1 MPKLFAHDRM
11 PLESQRYIDAN
22 GFLHVKKSNISKEM
36 VCPYHGSEV
45 PGWEDMGLDPEHI
58 YEAYRPAR
66 ELLAAAESVNRLPI
80 LYEHHDIDAE
90 TPAKQETIGNM
101 GSDGTFEAPY
111 LTNSLVFTDGAVIT
125 AIQSGE
131 IKELSLSYHYTPVL
145 KAGVFQG
152 QNYDFVMTNISGNHL
167 ALVPQGRAGADVCVA
182 DAAFPISK
190 QITARI
196 NSMKPKLSRLVRAI
210 RGLAR
215 DADPEHKD
223 IEKAENE
230 LIDALKEVNVI
241 EANSPKAQDADKDEE
256 ISRILELCAEGLS
269 EEQLTTLRDALTALA
284 YGGEADD
291 ACGKDEELKAEDEE
305 KKAADEGE
313 EKKAEDEDPDK
324 AEDEDPREKMTPEE
338 KTAFEEGVK
347 YAENLLKKP
356 GEVKKLDSERE
367 SEGAT
372 KAMDVALKRGGFVRA
387 ADLQAVYDAQNAVR
401 PVVGDIRVNLARDS
415 ASSIYGKA
423 LDCMGINKNLYPR
436 SAWRGIFETSRAR
449 TQGFSGARDAA
460 ISGVSKTDPYF
471 GNLHTIKIKG

>member
-11 PLESQRYIDAN
+11 PMESQRYIDAN

-36 VCPYHGSEV
+36 ICPYHGSEV
-45 PGWEDMGLDPEHI
+45 PGWEDLGLDPERI
-58 YEAYRPAR
+58 YYAYRPAR
-66 ELLAAAESVNRLPI
+66 ELITAAESVNRLPI
-80 LYEHHDIDAE
+80 LFEHHDIDAE

-101 GSDGTFEAPY
+101 GSDGIFESPY
-111 LTNSLVFTDGAVIT
+111 LTNSLVFTDGAVIS
-125 AIQSGE
+125 AIQGGE

-152 QNYDFVMTNISGNHL
+152 QNYDFIMTNISGNHL

-182 DAAFPISK
+182 DAALPISK

-196 NSMKPKLSRLVRAI
+196 NSMKPKFSRLVRAI

-241 EANSPKAQDADKDEE
+241 EADSPKAQDADKDEE

-269 EEQLTTLRDALTALA
+269 EEQLTTLRDALTTLA
-284 YGGEADD
+284 YGSEAED
-291 ACGKDEELKAEDEE
+291 ACGKDEELKAEDE
-305 KKAADEGE
+305 DE

-324 AEDEDPREKMTPEE
+324 AEDEDPREKMTPEQ

-367 SEGAT
+367 SEGA
-372 KAMDVALKRGGFVRA
+372 KRAMDAALKRGGFVRA

-415 ASSIYGKA
+415 AASIYGKA

-436 SAWRGIFETSRAR
+436 SAWRGIFETAR
-449 TQGFSGARDAA
+449 DNRQGSTGMARDAA
-460 ISGVSKTDPYF
+460 LSKISPSDPYF
-471 GNLHTIKIKG
+471 GNLKNIKVKG